1 MAIALSGS
9 LNVTGS
15 LLVGGSPVILS
26 NQTSSMSA
34 SYAVTSSYAVSA
46 SYLIGGGG
54 GGGNIAVSA
63 GASSANLSSLVFS
76 NSNGMSFGL
85 NGSTI
90 TANYSAPV
98 ESYFEH
104 IPIIVNTT
112 SISLGGSSMYVQPF
126 VLPSDV
132 QVGYVRMPVS
142 IAFGSTTYGTTAN
155 SAVFLSNA
163 MTFWANIYSMGTGAN
178 SRSLQYITGASATMQ
193 MNVTGSVGAASN
205 NQTVFHNITMPV
217 EGGTTNLSTNY
228 NLASANQ
235 NISTTHLTAYTG
247 YRFLDMNMNALLPA
261 GAYWMGIQRSSVSN
275 TTGVNTITGAT
286 MGQSYIAVSQI
297 SQNVNLMG
305 ATGGSSQG
313 LQLGLGYWST
323 NTVGRTTNSIGQSL
337 LSTIAN
343 QPRIPFQM
351 INMS

>member
-1 MAIALSGS
+1 MSIALSGS
-9 LNVTGS
+9 LNITGS

-34 SYAVTSSYAVSA
+34 SYSVTSSYAVSA

-76 NSNGMSFGL
+76 NANGVSFGL
-85 NGSTI
+85 NNNTI

-98 ESYFEH
+98 GSYFEH
-104 IPIIVNTT
+104 IPLIVGTT
-112 SISLGGSSMYVQPF
+112 SISLGGSSMYFQPF
-126 VLPSDV
+126 QLPYDV
-132 QVGYVRMPVS
+132 QMSYIRMPVS
-142 IAFGSTTYGTTAN
+142 LAFGSTTYGSTAN
-155 SAVFLSNA
+155 TAVVLSNA
-163 MTFWANIYSMGTGAN
+163 MTWWANIYSIGTGAN

-193 MNVTGSVGAASN
+193 MNITGSIGAASN

-247 YRFLDMNMNALLPA
+247 YRFLDLNLQTLLPA
-261 GAYWMGIQRSSVSN
+261 GQYWMGLQRSSVSN
-275 TTGVNTITGAT
+275 TTGVNTITGAV
-286 MGQSYIAVSQI
+286 MGQSYIGVSQI
-297 SQNVNLMG
+297 SQFVNNMG
-305 ATGGSSQG
+305 AAGSSQG
-313 LQLGLGYWST
+313 IQLGLGYWST
-323 NTVGRTTNSIGQSL
+323 NTAGRTSNSIALSL

-343 QPRIPFQM
+343 QPRLPFQM